1 MKNIFLVVLVV
12 LFVSPVFAQT
22 RIPKK
27 VKDAFEKMVP
37 EATDVKWSTPQ
48 EREMAKER
56 KYTANYIIGN
66 DSLFSRFD
74 YKGNW
79 VITVTFMEIDELP
92 EAVTS
97 SINNEYTDAK
107 LTKAARLEEPG
118 FDGYGVIYIFKGDQ
132 WTVQISKEGKIV
144 RRRIRS
150 ESFKFD

>member
-1 MKNIFLVVLVV
+1 MKNILLLSLIV
-12 LFVSPVFAQT
+12 LFVSPVFAQS

-27 VKDAFEKMVP
+27 VKEAFEKMVP

-48 EREMAKER
+48 ERELAKER
-56 KYTANYIIGN
+56 KYTANYNIGN

-79 VITVTFMEIDELP
+79 MITVTFMDIDKLP

-107 LTKAARLEEPG
+107 LTIAARMEQPG
-118 FDGYGVIYIFKGDQ
+118 FDGYGVIYTYKQDQ
-132 WTVQISKEGKIV
+132 WTVQISKEGKII
-144 RRRIRS
+144 RRRVRG
-150 ESFKFD
+150 EGFKFD